1 MEAIR
6 KYSLDGIKDSYSIFM
21 QENAE
26 ILCLKVQYDVPC
38 IWAKVNTDAPKAE
51 RKFKLYGTGHQHE
64 VISGKYI
71 GSFMLYVS
79 SLVFHLFE
87 EK

>member
-1 MEAIR
+1 METIW
-6 KYSLDGIKDSYSIFM
+6 KYSLGQVKNSYVIPM
-21 QENAE
+21 QEDAE
-26 ILCLKVQYDVPC
+26 ILYLEVQYGEPC

-64 VISGKYI
+64 VIGGKYI
-71 GSFMLYVS
+71 GSFMLYS
-79 SLVFHLFE
+79 GSLVFHLFE